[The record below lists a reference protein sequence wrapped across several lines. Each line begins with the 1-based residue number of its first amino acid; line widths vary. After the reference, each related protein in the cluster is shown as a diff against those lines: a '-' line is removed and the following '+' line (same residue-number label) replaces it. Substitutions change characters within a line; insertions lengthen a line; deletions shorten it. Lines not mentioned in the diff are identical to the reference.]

1 MLSFTVGLFYKK
13 FRFSFAENKHLMI
26 KKKNRKCIKSEKNK
40 PFQRKIELPDRN
52 KEGKII
58 SNIKK
63 VGKNMIKVFLAEN
76 ESSVRDTVRDALDRK
91 KRRV

>member
-1 MLSFTVGLFYKK
+1 
-13 FRFSFAENKHLMI
+13 MI

-40 PFQRKIELPDRN
+40 PFQRKRELPDRN

-63 VGKNMIKVFLAEN
+63 SGEKY
-76 ESSVRDTVRDALDRK
+76 D
-91 KRRV
+91 